1 MYVYHFTKDSFAS
14 FPSIELNFF
23 PDKYWKENFDAVSIS
38 TKMLMAKLDGNVEN
52 KNYAITT
59 ETNTN
64 LSWNTLHNLF

>member
-1 MYVYHFTKDSFAS
+1 
-14 FPSIELNFF
+14 
-23 PDKYWKENFDAVSIS
+23 
-38 TKMLMAKLDGNVEN
+38 MAKLDGNVEN